1 MCKLKKSSIC
11 FYVKNRFLT
20 FYNEFFIDSE
30 QMKKTI
36 EEKDFQLKQS
46 GQLIDKL
53 KQRINDSQNEMDKLE
68 DDYNKANIVIETL
81 ENQRISLVENHN
93 YIMSNPILAELIG
106 AHLRSKSINQQIT
119 YSSNNADTLSI
130 KRESLEVASPF
141 LPYRRRGLT
150 KNRKRNKRRS
160 KLNVF

>member
-1 MCKLKKSSIC
+1 LCKLKKSSIC

-68 DDYNKANIVIETL
+68 DDYNKA
-81 ENQRISLVENHN
+81 
-93 YIMSNPILAELIG
+93 
-106 AHLRSKSINQQIT
+106 
-119 YSSNNADTLSI
+119 SSPTI
-130 KRESLEVASPF
+130 
-141 LPYRRRGLT
+141 
-150 KNRKRNKRRS
+150 
-160 KLNVF
+160 

>member
-1 MCKLKKSSIC
+1 LCKLKKSS
-11 FYVKNRFLT
+11 K
-20 FYNEFFIDSE
+20 
-30 QMKKTI
+30 
-36 EEKDFQLKQS
+36 EKDFQLKQS

-119 YSSNNADTLSI
+119 YSSNNDSIINKNNADTLSI

-150 KNRKRNKRRS
+150 KNRQRKKRRS